1 MIFLREVFELWI
13 KFPVQVPCVMTRG
26 CGSAGVQCTPM
37 MERHDV
43 RVVIEGRPSEL
54 GRRRVYHRDG
64 CSSIGPR
71 PRRCPRFCAA
81 PISARQHL
89 IHIVATLSH
98 PLCADFTTHSLSS
111 ADFLRQ
117 ILPNTFEK
125 VSKLLSL
132 LFYNLLLN
140 CFKVSTSLNA
150 KRQWMLH
157 PSNPDR

>member
-1 MIFLREVFELWI
+1 MIFLREVFESWI

-54 GRRRVYHRDG
+54 GRRRVYHRNG
-64 CSSIGPR
+64 CSSIG

-98 PLCADFTTHSLSS
+98 PLCADFTHHSF
-111 ADFLRQ
+111 A
-117 ILPNTFEK
+117 
-125 VSKLLSL
+125 
-132 LFYNLLLN
+132 
-140 CFKVSTSLNA
+140 
-150 KRQWMLH
+150 
-157 PSNPDR
+157 